1 MFTIISSPITLSG
14 LTIKMM
20 LSVKTQEQ
28 QGVQRL
34 TMAPTSESLV
44 SQPQSQSDSTVRLP
58 MKDKMCVWLSHWLVW
73 CNACA
78 MCACTC
84 LHLYIRMD
92 ACTHRKPADPGHNEK
107 CMFRQCRI
115 RCVCVSAG
123 LHAASYHQWA
133 LPVGTDLSLVPSPIA
148 VSFAFWPFATGT

>member
-84 LHLYIRMD
+84 LHLYIRMHAHTGNRRTPAITKN
-92 ACTHRKPADPGHNEK
+92 ACFGNVA
-107 CMFRQCRI
+107 FV
-115 RCVCVSAG
+115 VCVSAG

-133 LPVGTDLSLVPSPIA
+133 LPVGTDLSLVR
-148 VSFAFWPFATGT
+148 